1 MSRSHSIVVATA
13 PVGQE
18 LAKPVPSALSGS
30 LEVLTRMSVGL
41 MVMLLNW
48 TRATKRLENPHF
60 INSVANPPTTISAL
74 LDSDTN

>member
-30 LEVLTRMSVGL
+30 LEVLTRASVAL
-41 MVMLLNW
+41 MVMLPNW
-48 TRATKRLENPHF
+48 TGATKSLENPQ
-60 INSVANPPTTISAL
+60 
-74 LDSDTN
+74 